1 MVECYLDKV
10 KVTGSSPVV
19 STTNYTSQTPKNRT
33 FPELCETFGKLK
45 QIGKLLKQYNL
56 LNNKYLYLRSNTYY
70 FVLKVKNRVFKKSLK
85 TDNYIYANILKYKI
99 LRYLSMSDF
108 DDMFKVRDLFILA
121 SSKNGLFLSA
131 ENEDEEK
138 FLKNIEKTITT
149 QIARESKNNKK
160 IIKVGDEKRDT
171 IKLGSTLKEFLDFKE
186 KTQNEKLLIKYKQV
200 AEYLLI
206 YFGEKQLLQNIT
218 RKEANDFRS
227 FLLEV
232 PKFWKNK
239 PELKDKNIKLL
250 VDKKSKL
257 LDKFEKQAPRT
268 VDEIIKR
275 ATTIF
280 EDFKDNLYINNN
292 PFHNLKKIDGNKAH
306 AISWREFK
314 EKELLAIFK
323 YLESNKL
330 KEEHNYLKFLLMTGT
345 RRGESLNILK
355 EDINLGEGYIN
366 VRGTKTENALRIV
379 PIHYDLVEVI
389 KEQIDGKNEDAYLFF
404 NDKKV
409 TPKYREE
416 KIGTYINSLI
426 SMNVKDEIKKELNIH
441 SLRKNFTQELFL
453 SGLFQEID
461 LKTIVGH
468 STRGNI
474 TDRHY
479 LMGKR
484 DYKKYIQNINEV
496 DFSKYFQ
503 EKKEP
508 EIQLSF

>member
-1 MVECYLDKV
+1 M
-10 KVTGSSPVV
+10 PI
-19 STTNYTSQTPKNRT
+19 NRT

-56 LNNKYLYLRSNTYY
+56 LNSKYLYLRNNTYY
-70 FVLKVKNRVFKKSLK
+70 FVLKVKNRVIKKSLK

-99 LRYLSMSDF
+99 MRYLSMSDL
-108 DDMFKVRDLFILA
+108 DDLFNNRKTYTLIN
-121 SSKNGLFLSA
+121 SKNGLFLSA

-149 QIARESKNNKK
+149 QIARESKNNNK

-186 KTQNEKLLIKYKQV
+186 KTQNEKLLIKYNQV

-250 VDKKSKL
+250 VDKKGKL

-275 ATTIF
+275 TTTIF
-280 EDFKDNLYINNN
+280 EDFKDNLYIHNN

-314 EKELLAIFK
+314 EKELLSIFK
-323 YLESNKL
+323 YLESNNF

-345 RRGESLNILK
+345 RRGESLSILK
-355 EDINLGEGYIN
+355 EDINLSEGYIN
-366 VRGTKTENALRIV
+366 VRGTKTENAMRIV
-379 PIHYDLVEVI
+379 PIHDDLFKVL
-389 KEQIDGKNEDAYLFF
+389 KEQLDCKNEDAFLFF

-416 KIGTYINSLI
+416 KIGTHINSLI

-484 DYKKYIQNINEV
+484 DYKKYIQNINQV
-496 DFSKYFQ
+496 DFSKYFE

-508 EIQLSF
+508 ELKLSF